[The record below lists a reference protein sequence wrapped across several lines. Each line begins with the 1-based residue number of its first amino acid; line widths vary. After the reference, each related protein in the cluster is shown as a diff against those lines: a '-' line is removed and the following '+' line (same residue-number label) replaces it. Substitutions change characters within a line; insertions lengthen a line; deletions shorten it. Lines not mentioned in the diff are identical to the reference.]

1 MVTYEFD
8 PAKIKV
14 TERHSG
20 VEYEFEI
27 DVLDEEMRGRLKQ
40 LRLEVENND
49 DLTDVVFGTQPGNH
63 YVVNVRTNYRVEFLL
78 LMFKYELLVA
88 VKR

>member
-8 PAKIKV
+8 PAKITV

-20 VEYEFEI
+20 VEYEF
-27 DVLDEEMRGRLKQ
+27 VLEVFDEGLRQRLKQ
-40 LRLEVENND
+40 LRLEVETND
-49 DLTDVVFGTQPGNH
+49 DLTDVVFGSQPGNR
-63 YVVNVRTNYRVEFLL
+63 YLANVRTNFRVEFLL
-78 LMFKYELLVA
+78 LMFKYELLLA